1 MAIAT
6 DPIQNWAAQA
16 QAAAEAQQKK
26 DQTLGIDSFLTLMTA
41 QLKNQDPLKPLE
53 GTEFISQLAQFGTVS
68 GVQEHADL
76 VGNIGGVA
84 ALDADVERLDHDRPR
99 HSRVG
104 RQLRSHPG
112 RHGRRTDRRSLPAR
126 RPCSCASPT
135 RAALWFARFSSRPPK
150 ARRTLLGMVCAATA
164 RRPNRTRTTSK
175 PSPPCSGETGS
186 LEVLMA
192 GRVSSVSL
200 DATGNNLSLN
210 TSTLGSISDGRRASR
225 AVTRIE
231 YSL

>member
-16 QAAAEAQQKK
+16 QAEAEAKQKK

-68 GVQEHADL
+68 GVQGMQTSLETLAASLRSTQTLNGSTMIGRDILASADSFEHTQ
-76 VGNIGGVA
+76 GGTVSGQV
-84 ALDADVERLDHDRPR
+84 DVPAGTTSL
-99 HSRVG
+99 
-104 RQLRSHPG
+104 QLRI
-112 RHGRRTDRRSLPAR
+112 TDSAGTVVREIQLETAEGTQNFTWDGLRSDGTQAESDTYDIEAVANVR
-126 RPCSCASPT
+126 GQS
-135 RAALWFARFSSRPPK
+135 
-150 ARRTLLGMVCAATA
+150 
-164 RRPNRTRTTSK
+164 
-175 PSPPCSGETGS
+175 GS

-200 DATGNNLSLN
+200 DASGNNLSLN
-210 TSTLGSISDGRRASR
+210 TPTLGSISMADVRR
-225 AVTRIE
+225 VQ
-231 YSL
+231 